1 MEKYE
6 LIKSRLLNYPDELE
20 FFPHVTQKLIEQF
33 EKELNIELKG
43 SYKQFLLDF
52 GYVSFGA
59 LEIFGIPNK
68 EVLKQNEEWTNALAC
83 TMESRK
89 EINLSDHLVVIYNL
103 GNGELY
109 CLDMSY
115 EMPKVVSIWDELPEE
130 GQVPPITEIIAESFE
145 QFLEEVVNEE
155 IEDFESA

>member
-6 LIKSRLLNYPDELE
+6 LIKKRIVKYPDELA
-20 FFPHVTQKLIEQF
+20 FFKNVTQELIEKF
-33 EKELNIELKG
+33 EKELRIELKG

-68 EVLKQNEEWTNALAC
+68 NILKQNEDCTNALAC

-89 EINLSDHLVVIYNL
+89 EINLSENLVVIYNL

-109 CLDMSY
+109 CLDTSY
-115 EMPKVVSIWDELPEE
+115 EIPKVVSIWDEIPEK

-155 IEDFESA
+155 IEDFESE

>member
-6 LIKSRLLNYPDELE
+6 LIKRNILKYPDELE
-20 FFPHVTQKLIEQF
+20 FFPNVNQELIGKF

-52 GYVSFGA
+52 GYLSFES

-68 EVLKQNEEWTNALAC
+68 KILKQNEDCTNALVC

-89 EINLSDHLVVIYNL
+89 EINLSENLLIIYNF

-115 EMPKVVSIWDELPEE
+115 KTPKVVSIWDEIPED

-145 QFLEEVVNEE
+145 AFLEEVVNEE
-155 IEDFESA
+155 IKGFI

>member
-1 MEKYE
+1 MGKYE
-6 LIKSRLLNYPDELE
+6 LIKNNLLKYPDELE
-20 FFPHVTQKLIEQF
+20 FFPNVTQELIEKF

-52 GYVSFGA
+52 GYLSFGS

-68 EVLKQNEEWTNALAC
+68 KVVKQNEDCTNALVC

-89 EINLSDHLVVIYNL
+89 EINLSENLLVIYNF

-109 CLDMSY
+109 CLDISY
-115 EMPKVVSIWDELPEE
+115 ETPKVVAIWDEISEDMKN
-130 GQVPPITEIIAESFE
+130 PPITEIVADSFE
-145 QFLEEVVNEE
+145 DFLEEYVNEE
-155 IEDFESA
+155 IKDFT